1 MKFFETSKYHSFK
14 KSTYITL
21 RWIGIIGQLI
31 AVNFVYL
38 FLNSSF
44 EFITSNLVIFLGIL
58 SNLYLIFI
66 YKKTQLS
73 DRSAFIFL
81 LIDILQLGVLLYLSG
96 GITNPFVIFILIPSV
111 FSSSN
116 LSLRTNTLLV
126 ILTIIII
133 VFLTFNYQDLPIN
146 LNSDFH
152 NNHYFYYSIPVSL
165 IIALVFLNYFA
176 MTFGTQSRLRKEAL
190 GKMEEVMAKE
200 HELLSLG
207 GQAAAAAH
215 SLGTPL
221 STITIISHDLMK
233 QFKGQKDIEKDI
245 ELLIPIRDN
254 ITVFS
259 IGDEHKIIEKDNFT
273 EIIWK
278 NNSFLDLF
286 KQSSLQ
292 DYSKGVI
299 DSSNN
304 LFIRFLSWIRVN
316 FFYPDA
322 RLSNLNKIES
332 FLIDYIERKD
342 INLMITT
349 SPPHSIQLLGKR
361 IKNVINLKGKI
372 IQIKNIQKNQYVGYN
387 RTYKTKTKIKVAI
400 IGLGYEDGIP
410 RSLSNKG
417 YVYFKKNRFKIIGRI
432 SMDTFTVDISKSSH
446 DLNIGMY
453 LDIINDQHKIDKFA
467 KLCKTIPNEI
477 MTSIG
482 KRVYRKYE

>member
-38 FLNSSF
+38 FINSSF
-44 EFITSNLVIFLGIL
+44 DFITSNLVIFLGIL

-133 VFLTFNYQDLPIN
+133 IVLTFNYQDLPIN

-233 QFKGQKDIEKDI
+233 QFKGQKDLEKDI
-245 ELLIPIRDN
+245 ELLNSQVERCNEILKKLTLNP
-254 ITVFS
+254 VEE
-259 IGDEHKIIEKDNFT
+259 DEF
-273 EIIWK
+273 
-278 NNSFLDLF
+278 
-286 KQSSLQ
+286 
-292 DYSKGVI
+292 I
-299 DSSNN
+299 D
-304 LFIRFLSWIRVN
+304 
-316 FFYPDA
+316 
-322 RLSNLNKIES
+322 
-332 FLIDYIERKD
+332 KD
-342 INLMITT
+342 INIRDYLHEII
-349 SPPHSIQLLGKR
+349 SSFKEISKKQYIFNFDQDSNPRKISKSIEIVYGLRNFIGNANKFAENT
-361 IKNVINLKGKI
+361 IFINLKSDSEITEVIIEDDGIGYPRDIISKI
-372 IQIKNIQKNQYVGYN
+372 GEPYLKSNYSKD
-387 RTYKTKTKIKVAI
+387 KSKE
-400 IGLGYEDGIP
+400 GLGLG
-410 RSLSNKG
+410 L
-417 YVYFKKNRFKIIGRI
+417 F
-432 SMDTFTVDISKSSH
+432 
-446 DLNIGMY
+446 
-453 LDIINDQHKIDKFA
+453 
-467 KLCKTIPNEI
+467 
-477 MTSIG
+477 IG
-482 KRVYRKYE
+482 KTLLEKNFASVNCRNSKTRNGAEVVIRWKNKELFNI

>member
-38 FLNSSF
+38 FLNPSF
-44 EFITSNLVIFLGIL
+44 DFITSNLVIFLGIL

-152 NNHYFYYSIPVSL
+152 NNHYFYYSIPISL

-221 STITIISHDLMK
+221 STITIIAHDLMK
-233 QFKGQKDIEKDI
+233 QFKGQKDLEKDI
-245 ELLIPIRDN
+245 ELLNSQVERCNEILKRLTLNP
-254 ITVFS
+254 VEE
-259 IGDEHKIIEKDNFT
+259 DEF
-273 EIIWK
+273 
-278 NNSFLDLF
+278 
-286 KQSSLQ
+286 
-292 DYSKGVI
+292 I
-299 DSSNN
+299 D
-304 LFIRFLSWIRVN
+304 
-316 FFYPDA
+316 
-322 RLSNLNKIES
+322 
-332 FLIDYIERKD
+332 KD
-342 INLMITT
+342 INIRDYLHEII
-349 SPPHSIQLLGKR
+349 SSFKEISKKEFVFNFDQDSNPKKISKSIEIVYGLRNFIGNANKFA
-361 IKNVINLKGKI
+361 KNSIFINLKSDSEFTELTVEDDGNGYPRDIISKI
-372 IQIKNIQKNQYVGYN
+372 GEPYLKSNYSKD
-387 RTYKTKTKIKVAI
+387 KSKE
-400 IGLGYEDGIP
+400 GLGLG
-410 RSLSNKG
+410 L
-417 YVYFKKNRFKIIGRI
+417 F
-432 SMDTFTVDISKSSH
+432 
-446 DLNIGMY
+446 
-453 LDIINDQHKIDKFA
+453 
-467 KLCKTIPNEI
+467 
-477 MTSIG
+477 IG
-482 KRVYRKYE
+482 KTLLEKNFASVNCRNSKTRSGAEVIIRWKNKELFNI